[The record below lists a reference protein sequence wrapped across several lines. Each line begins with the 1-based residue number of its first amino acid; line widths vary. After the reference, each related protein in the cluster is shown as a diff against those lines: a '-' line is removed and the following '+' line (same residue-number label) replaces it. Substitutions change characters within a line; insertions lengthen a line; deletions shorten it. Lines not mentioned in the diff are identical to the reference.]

1 MVQESLPPGMYQLYV
16 AKRGFIFIT
25 IPTFDIIWYLWQTKL
40 DEIKGAIVCK
50 LDQEKNLVRRGYIAM
65 LAVDPSMRKRGI
77 GRELVRL
84 EQ

>member
-1 MVQESLPPGMYQLYV
+1 MVQESLLCATV
-16 AKRGFIFIT
+16 CFEIKLSLIFIT
-25 IPTFDIIWYLWQTKL
+25 IPICGIIWYLWQTKL

>member
-1 MVQESLPPGMYQLYV
+1 M
-16 AKRGFIFIT
+16 
-25 IPTFDIIWYLWQTKL
+25 
-40 DEIKGAIVCK
+40 CK